1 MATSVKY
8 YSRLNILIT
17 ACFFILIMS
26 CHSQDD
32 KNASHHLLLI
42 PIKGSSLIDHQDF
55 DNRLTQITHKL
66 QTTDNSN
73 EVDNPLFIISQIW
86 SEPYSRNTVAS
97 IEKTTGDSFDTYT
110 AILIFDG
117 IPDDDSVSGYR
128 YDIKL
133 KKDAKGVWQVTEARK
148 SWRCWQD
155 RGHRYFGI
163 EPCA

>member
-1 MATSVKY
+1 MTTSVKY
-8 YSRLNILIT
+8 YSRFNILIT
-17 ACFFILIMS
+17 VFFFILTTS
-26 CHSQDD
+26 CHFQDD
-32 KNASHHLLLI
+32 ENSGHNLLLI
-42 PIKGSSLIDHQDF
+42 PIKDSRLIDYQDF

-73 EVDNPLFIISQIW
+73 EIDNPLFIISQIW
-86 SEPYSRNTVAS
+86 FEPYSRNTVAS
-97 IEKTTGDSFDTYT
+97 IETNKGDSFY
-110 AILIFDG
+110 AYAVILIFDD

-133 KKDAKGVWQVTEARK
+133 KKDSKGVWQVIEARK

-163 EPCA
+163 EPCV